1 MSKNQMIIR
10 IDAKIKSKLSRMAK
24 AEGKNS
30 SEIIRELIA
39 GYLQKHDLS
48 GYIDDLWNR
57 ISSIMKQNQVS
68 ETDISEAIREFR
80 GKK

>member
-1 MSKNQMIIR
+1 MIIR
-10 IDAKIKSKLSRMAK
+10 IDAKIKSELSRMAK

-39 GYLQKHDLS
+39 GYLQKRDLS